1 MKRVLISLLCLC
13 CTLGMIG
20 NAYGEGEPTT
30 RLDAVN
36 VIYQGSSLKDESAD
50 LELLYRFR
58 DFDVVWSLHPW
69 HQEMLALMVKKG
81 IMIGDESSMLHPM
94 EALTRAEYAVML
106 YRARNYFDELPR
118 LVDYLTPYED
128 VADWNAEAIRFCMER
143 GLMMGYGTK
152 FGVDDTLTKE
162 QVTLIQRRMQNG
174 LNTAEKYTLL
184 SLNGV
189 SPIDMTKISQ
199 SAYDEKLAVNFS
211 SNYREWS
218 LEEKQAAV
226 NELQNYI
233 EMTYNFDYRK
243 YDSEEDLRALAKQIA
258 NLSVKDASKRDDEDY
273 DDGTEEQLT
282 LLKENAENQY
292 IAECFFVTSPYSF
305 GWYPSNGGANTITA
319 KGYLYF
325 KIESGLE
332 WAVGNN
338 ALIYDRL
345 KTREGSNLLEQ
356 SPAELQQGKWY
367 RQIIQVQKYKSPL
380 TTTFEVRNH
389 SKIEPVPKEFLN

>member
-1 MKRVLISLLCLC
+1 MR
-13 CTLGMIG
+13 G
-20 NAYGEGEPTT
+20 NVYGEGEPTT

-36 VIYQGSSLKDESAD
+36 VIYQESSLRGESAD

-69 HQEMLALMVKKG
+69 NQEMLALMVKKG

-106 YRARNYFDELPR
+106 YRARNYFNELPQ
-118 LVDYLTPYED
+118 LVDYLMPYED
-128 VADWNAEAIRFCMER
+128 VSDWNAEAIRFCMER

-189 SPIDMTKISQ
+189 SPIDMTKINQ
-199 SAYDEKLAVNFS
+199 SAYDGELVVNFPRPDS
-211 SNYREWS
+211 GWPYYGEWS
-218 LEEKQAAV
+218 LQERQEVV
-226 NELQNYI
+226 NDSQNYI
-233 EMTYNFDYRK
+233 EIAYNFDYRK
-243 YDSEEDLRALAKQIA
+243 YDSDEKQRKLAERVA
-258 NLSVKDASKRDDEDY
+258 NLDDNVSE
-273 DDGTEEQLT
+273 EEQLA
-282 LLKENAENQY
+282 LFKEAAENKY
-292 IAECFFVTSPYSF
+292 IAECFFVTMPYSCAWGPANF
-305 GWYPSNGGANTITA
+305 GTKATTA

-332 WAVGNN
+332 WAVSNN
-338 ALIYDRL
+338 ALIYNRL
-345 KTREGSNLLEQ
+345 ETWEGGNLVKQ
-356 SPAELQQGKWY
+356 SPAVLEKGKWY
-367 RQIIQVQKYKSPL
+367 RQIIEVDKYKSSQL
-380 TTTFEVRNH
+380 QFTGFSVQNH
-389 SKIEPVPKEFLN
+389 SKIEPVPEEFLN